1 MAKTLLDENLTAQL
15 KPLMPRITEEVELIS
30 SLDDRDAS
38 ADLEKLLDDIA
49 ALSEKVSVRRD
60 DDAHERRPSF
70 TISRKGTDV
79 AVTFAGIPMGHEFT
93 SLVLALL
100 QVGGNPIKEE
110 QELIDQVAELD
121 GDFEFTT
128 YMSLSCQNCP
138 TVVQALNTMSVIN
151 PRIKHTAVEGSLFQ
165 DEVEEQG
172 ILSVPTIHLNGEHF
186 GQGRTT
192 IEEFVAR
199 LDTGAEARAAAKLNE
214 KDPYEVLVV
223 GQGPAGAAAS
233 IYVARKG
240 IETGLV
246 GERFG
251 GQTLDT
257 MAIENFISVPY
268 TEGPKFAAALEQ
280 HVGSYDVDV
289 IKAQSAT
296 ELVPAEQE
304 GGLHTVKFGEEAA
317 LQAREIVLATGAQ
330 WRLMGVPGE
339 SEYRNK
345 GVSFCPHCD
354 GPLFKGQDI
363 AVIGGG
369 NSGIEAAI
377 DLAGITRHVTVL
389 EFMDQ
394 CRADDVLME
403 KLRSLDNVDVITN
416 AATTEVLGD
425 GRQVTGLAYQ
435 DRTTDE
441 VHTLKLSGLFVQ
453 IGLVPNTTWLRDSG
467 LELSRTGEIVVDEKG
482 ATSIPGVFAAGDCT
496 AIPFKQI
503 VVAQGAGATAGLSAW
518 DHLIRTQAV
527 VPA

>member
-1 MAKTLLDENLTAQL
+1 MAKRLLDDNLTSQL
-15 KPLMPRITEEVELIS
+15 QQLMPRITHDVELIS

-38 ADLEKLLDDIA
+38 ADLQKLLEDIA
-49 ALSEKVSVRRD
+49 ALSDKVTVRRD

-70 TISRKGTDV
+70 TISRKGTDT
-79 AVTFAGIPMGHEFT
+79 AVSFAGIPMGHEFT

-110 QELIDQVAELD
+110 QELIDQVAALE
-121 GDFEFTT
+121 GDLEFTT

-138 TVVQALNTMSVIN
+138 TVVQALNTMAAIN
-151 PRIKHTAVEGSLFQ
+151 PRIRHTAVEGSLFQ
-165 DEVEEQG
+165 DEVEEKG
-172 ILSVPTIHLNGEHF
+172 ILSVPTIYLNGEHF

-192 IEEFVAR
+192 IEEFVSR
-199 LDTGAEARAAAKLNE
+199 LDTGAEAKAAAKLNE
-214 KDPYEVLVV
+214 KEPYEVLVV

-240 IETGLV
+240 ITTGLV

-251 GQTLDT
+251 GQVLDT
-257 MAIENFISVPY
+257 MSIENFISVPY
-268 TEGPKFAAALEQ
+268 TEGPKFAAALEE
-280 HVGSYDVDV
+280 HVGGYEIDV

-296 ELVPAEQE
+296 ELVPAQEE

-339 SEYRNK
+339 TEYRNK

-377 DLAGITRHVTVL
+377 DLAGVTRHVTVL

-394 CRADDVLME
+394 CRADDVLMA
-403 KLRSLDNVDVITN
+403 KLRSLDNVDVITS
-416 AATTEVLGD
+416 AATTEVVGD
-425 GRQVTGLAYQ
+425 GKQVTGLAYQ
-435 DRTTDE
+435 DRTTEQTHVLE
-441 VHTLKLSGLFVQ
+441 VSGLFVQ
-453 IGLVPNTTWLRDSG
+453 IGLVPNTAWLRGSG
-467 LELSRTGEIVVDEKG
+467 LELTERGEIRVDDHG
-482 ATSIPGVFAAGDCT
+482 ATNIPGVYGAGDCT

-503 VVAQGAGATAGLSAW
+503 VVAQGAGANAGLSAW
-518 DHLIRTQAV
+518 EHLIRTKAS